1 MNETK
6 TMIVA
11 SVVFLVCAYAVL
23 WALGLFSGL
32 GFHGT
37 IAAVLGV
44 LLASGVG
51 IALMGLLFHSNRSR
65 RDRDVY
71 EQTRKHG

>member
-11 SVVFLVCAYAVL
+11 SVVILVCAYALL

-37 IAAVLGV
+37 IAAILGV

-51 IALMGLLFHSNRSR
+51 IALMGLLFYSSRSR

-71 EQTRKHG
+71 EQTKKHG

>member
-6 TMIVA
+6 TMVVA
-11 SVVFLVCAYAVL
+11 SVVILVCAYALL
-23 WALGLFSGL
+23 WGLGLFSGL

-37 IAAVLGV
+37 IAAILGV

-51 IALMGLLFHSNRSR
+51 IALMGLLFYSNRSR